1 MLNHVSP
8 PEPAI
13 RECRRVLRPGG
24 AMMVFQTFAG
34 DSLERLEAAR
44 LYQMPGKLLPIGYLL
59 QAPAAIDP

>member
-1 MLNHVSP
+1 M
-8 PEPAI
+8 
-13 RECRRVLRPGG
+13 LRPGG